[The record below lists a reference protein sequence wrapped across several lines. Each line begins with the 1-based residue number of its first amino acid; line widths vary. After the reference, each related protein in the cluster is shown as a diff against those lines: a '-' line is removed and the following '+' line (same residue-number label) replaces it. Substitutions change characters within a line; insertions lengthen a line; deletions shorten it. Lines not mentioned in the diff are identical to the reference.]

1 MELQTRIPLHP
12 TENQIDYQ
20 SRLLLLGSC
29 FSENMGK
36 KSRYFK
42 FQSEQNPFGILFHPM
57 AIEKLISKAVRKE
70 VYSREA
76 IFCLNER
83 WHCFDAHSDLS
94 DTSKENLLMK
104 LNSEL
109 ERTHQQIRKA
119 THIFITLGTSWV
131 YRKNETNTIV
141 ANCHKVPQKEFSKEL
156 LSAEQIAKSLENT
169 IESIR
174 TVNRNTQVVFT
185 VSPVRHLKDGFVEN
199 QRSKAH
205 LIAAIHH
212 VRSSQGQSK
221 GLSYFPSYE
230 VMMDELRDYRFY
242 EADMVHPNQIAIDY
256 IWEKFKEVWV
266 SPKAY
271 TIMEKVNV
279 IQKGLQHRPFNA
291 TSEKHQLFVKSLE
304 EKIAYL
310 QKEYSFMKF
319 NK

>member
-36 KSRYFK
+36 KSGYFK

-109 ERTHQQIRKA
+109 ERTHQQIRKS

-156 LSAEQIAKSLENT
+156 LSAEQIAKSL
-169 IESIR
+169 
-174 TVNRNTQVVFT
+174 
-185 VSPVRHLKDGFVEN
+185 
-199 QRSKAH
+199 
-205 LIAAIHH
+205 
-212 VRSSQGQSK
+212 
-221 GLSYFPSYE
+221 
-230 VMMDELRDYRFY
+230 
-242 EADMVHPNQIAIDY
+242 
-256 IWEKFKEVWV
+256 
-266 SPKAY
+266 
-271 TIMEKVNV
+271 
-279 IQKGLQHRPFNA
+279 
-291 TSEKHQLFVKSLE
+291 
-304 EKIAYL
+304 
-310 QKEYSFMKF
+310 
-319 NK
+319 